1 MLEHNTH
8 SVSCND
14 SIFFG
19 GFGGGGGGGARGGGG
34 GGGAGGAEAKREGA
48 TKRNT
53 ESTFSVG
60 KKNNWM

>member
-1 MLEHNTH
+1 MLEHDTQ
-8 SVSCND
+8 SVSLND
-14 SIFFG
+14 SILFRVFF
-19 GFGGGGGGGARGGGG
+19 RWGGGG